1 MKLPYNIFT
10 FISQLGA
17 ENRAEQLAELFCGV
31 FLTFYRADKVA
42 ESGGIGLIDDLAL
55 SSYDVICILGEIE
68 EKLDVTVNEADIVDI
83 RTVGEVISYLEGLK
97 K

>member
-1 MKLPYNIFT
+1 MLDTLREVICNYVDVSPEEIT
-10 FISQLGA
+10 
-17 ENRAEQLAELFCGV
+17 E
-31 FLTFYRADKVA
+31 
-42 ESGGIGLIDDLAL
+42 ESGLTDDLAL

-83 RTVGEVISYLEGLK
+83 RTVGEVIAYLEGLK